1 MSTAL
6 QKRLA
11 LIAALAAMALVL
23 AANAHLVVVAFGSQ
37 PACVATEAAA
47 APARRAC

>member
-1 MSTAL
+1 MSAAL

-11 LIAALAAMALVL
+11 LVAALAAMALVL

-37 PACVATEAAA
+37 PACVATHDAA

>member
-1 MSTAL
+1 MSTGL

-11 LIAALAAMALVL
+11 LIAALAALGLVL

-37 PACVATEAAA
+37 PACVATDDAA